1 MEPYKKFG
9 YAEWDNVDQY
19 CIELLKEIS
28 KNPVT
33 EAEKNFLLNFST
45 NDSELFA
52 EGFDEIDEEHIIQLA
67 EQWSLDPDNLFGME
81 EQECVIA
88 DIN

>member
-1 MEPYKKFG
+1 M
-9 YAEWDNVDQY
+9 DQY

-33 EAEKNFLLNFST
+33 EAEKNLLLNFFT
-45 NDSELFA
+45 NDSELFT
-52 EGFDEIDEEHIIQLA
+52 EGFDEIDEEHIILLT
-67 EQWSLDPDNLFGME
+67 EQWSLNSDNLFDME
-81 EQECVIA
+81 ERECVIG

>member
-1 MEPYKKFG
+1 M
-9 YAEWDNVDQY
+9 DQY

-33 EAEKNFLLNFST
+33 EAEKNLLLNFFT
-45 NDSELFA
+45 NDSELFT
-52 EGFDEIDEEHIIQLA
+52 EGFDEIDEEHIILLA
-67 EQWSLDPDNLFGME
+67 EQWSLNSDNLFDME
-81 EQECVIA
+81 ERECVIG

>member
-1 MEPYKKFG
+1 M
-9 YAEWDNVDQY
+9 DQY

-33 EAEKNFLLNFST
+33 EAEKNLLLNFFT
-45 NDSELFA
+45 NDSELFK
-52 EGFDEIDEEHIIQLA
+52 EGFDEIDEEHIILLA
-67 EQWSLDPDNLFGME
+67 EQWSLNSDNLFDME
-81 EQECVIA
+81 ERECVIG

>member
-1 MEPYKKFG
+1 M
-9 YAEWDNVDQY
+9 DQY

-52 EGFDEIDEEHIIQLA
+52 EGFDEIDEEHIILLT
-67 EQWSLDPDNLFGME
+67 EQWSLNSDNLFDME
-81 EQECVIA
+81 ERECVIG